1 MQSWIE
7 DELATA
13 EFGDRRLKK
22 RAGLL
27 LDRMGGHP
35 QLSIPAACRGWA
47 ETAAAYRFFANEKVT
62 AERVLKPHQDATVR
76 RMAEHEVVL
85 VPQDTSELDYTGHD
99 ETKGLGPL
107 NWEERIGLF
116 KHTAL
121 VVTPGRLCLG
131 VVDVKIWGRREG
143 RETDRAKV
151 KKMPIE
157 EKESFRWIEGYRR
170 ACDLAQQV
178 PNTKIVSLSDREGD
192 IYELF
197 VEHQEMKGPT
207 KRAEWIVRSC
217 QDRRLTADD
226 PTNEGAEKI
235 RAHLAT
241 APVLGEVEVIVAR
254 SRGREEQTVT
264 VEIRAARVRLKP
276 PHRTG
281 KKLPELAVNAV
292 WVREIHPPAGSEPL
306 DWLLLTSLPV
316 GTFDE
321 AFRVVD
327 YYCCRWQ
334 IELFFKVLKSGC
346 EVEKLQLETDARL
359 KAAIALYAIIAWRV
373 MYVMRLGRECPHLPC
388 TAVFEDAE
396 WQSVWT
402 ISKKGPLPDE
412 PPPLGVIVQLIASL
426 GGYLARKS
434 DGPPGLKTVWIG
446 LQRTRDFA
454 HAWSTFGPG
463 RPERCV

>member
-76 RMAEHEVVL
+76 RMAEQEVVL
-85 VPQDTSELDYTGHD
+85 VPQDTSELDDTGHD

-121 VVTPGRLCLG
+121 VVTPGRLSLG

-157 EKESFRWIEGYRR
+157 EKESFRWIAGYRR

-192 IYELF
+192 I
-197 VEHQEMKGPT
+197 
-207 KRAEWIVRSC
+207 
-217 QDRRLTADD
+217 
-226 PTNEGAEKI
+226 
-235 RAHLAT
+235 
-241 APVLGEVEVIVAR
+241 
-254 SRGREEQTVT
+254 
-264 VEIRAARVRLKP
+264 
-276 PHRTG
+276 
-281 KKLPELAVNAV
+281 
-292 WVREIHPPAGSEPL
+292 
-306 DWLLLTSLPV
+306 
-316 GTFDE
+316 
-321 AFRVVD
+321 
-327 YYCCRWQ
+327 
-334 IELFFKVLKSGC
+334 
-346 EVEKLQLETDARL
+346 
-359 KAAIALYAIIAWRV
+359 
-373 MYVMRLGRECPHLPC
+373 
-388 TAVFEDAE
+388 
-396 WQSVWT
+396 
-402 ISKKGPLPDE
+402 
-412 PPPLGVIVQLIASL
+412 
-426 GGYLARKS
+426 
-434 DGPPGLKTVWIG
+434 
-446 LQRTRDFA
+446 
-454 HAWSTFGPG
+454 
-463 RPERCV
+463 